1 MHWTCLNNV
10 EKLTMKTKL
19 VMKILTTHSL
29 HTAVCASP
37 LAQDRLADIAPID
50 RKMRAIDSISLVRL
64 SEHEA
69 IADLQNPAASLYPS
83 WDNEY
88 ARTYSTTLPAEY
100 KIDLRQFHMPC
111 DSRLVTSHYGYR
123 PAFRRQHYGTDI
135 KVFVGDTIRA
145 AFAGKVR
152 VVKYEPKGYGNYVVI
167 RHPNGLETIYGHMS
181 RHLCKPNQV
190 VKAGDVI
197 GLGGNTGRSTGSH
210 LHFETRF
217 LGQFI
222 DPERLF
228 DFEAQDVKG
237 DFYLFRSSGRGTM
250 LAANDNI
257 VGGEEEMSE
266 EAALALQAKEAES
279 EAFQQQKIKQM
290 KAKPRTHI
298 HKVKSG
304 ETLSSI
310 ARKRGTS
317 IDRLC
322 RLNNIKRNTILRPG
336 QILRYS

>member
-1 MHWTCLNNV
+1 
-10 EKLTMKTKL
+10 MKTTK
-19 VMKILTTHSL
+19 VMKILTTL
-29 HTAVCASP
+29 PLLFAFCAST

-64 SEHEA
+64 NEQQALSN
-69 IADLQNPAASLYPS
+69 LQNPAASLYPT
-83 WDNEY
+83 WDDESAHSYTNV
-88 ARTYSTTLPAEY
+88 TIPSEY
-100 KIDLRQFHMPC
+100 KIDLRHFHMPC

-123 PAFRRQHYGTDI
+123 RSFRRQHYGTDI

-145 AFAGKVR
+145 AFSGKVR
-152 VVKYEPKGYGNYVVI
+152 IVKDQGYRRGYGKYIVI
-167 RHPNGLETIYGHMS
+167 RHANGLETLYGHLS
-181 RHLCKPNQV
+181 RQLVKPNQF

-197 GLGGNTGRSTGSH
+197 GLGGNTGQSTGSH
-210 LHFETRF
+210 LHFETRL
-217 LGQFI
+217 LGQSI

-237 DFYLFRSSGRGTM
+237 DFYLFRANGRGTM
-250 LAANDNI
+250 LAVNSSDADT
-257 VGGEEEMSE
+257 EEEIDE
-266 EAALALQAKEAES
+266 LALDAINAIAAKESES
-279 EAFQQQKIKQM
+279 QTFQQKKLQQM

-310 ARKRGTS
+310 ARKCGTS
-317 IDRLC
+317 VDRLC
-322 RLNNIKRNTILRPG
+322 RMNNIKRNAVLRPG

>member
-1 MHWTCLNNV
+1 
-10 EKLTMKTKL
+10 
-19 VMKILTTHSL
+19 MKILTTLSL
-29 HTAVCASP
+29 LFAVSLGT

-69 IADLQNPAASLYPS
+69 LADVQTPAASLYS
-83 WDNEY
+83 TWENEY
-88 ARTYSTTLPAEY
+88 ARVEQNNVPAEY

-123 PAFRRQHYGTDI
+123 PSFRRQHYGTDI

-145 AFAGKVR
+145 AFPGKVR
-152 VVKYEPKGYGNYVVI
+152 VVKYERNGYGNFVVI

-181 RHLCKPNQV
+181 RHLCKPNQI

-237 DFYLFRSSGRGTM
+237 DFYLFRSNGRGTL
-250 LAANDNI
+250 LAATGNEPAP
-257 VGGEEEMSE
+257 EEMMSE
-266 EAALALQAKEAES
+266 EVADAIQAKEAES
-279 EAFQQQKIKQM
+279 QAFQQKKLQQM

-310 ARKRGTS
+310 ARKCGTS

-322 RLNNIKRNTILRPG
+322 RINNIKRNAILRPG

>member
-1 MHWTCLNNV
+1 
-10 EKLTMKTKL
+10 MKT
-19 VMKILTTHSL
+19 ILTALSFIF
-29 HTAVCASP
+29 AFSSV
-37 LAQDRLADIAPID
+37 AQDRLADIAPID
-50 RKMRAIDSISLVRL
+50 RKMRAIDSIALMRI
-64 SEHEA
+64 SEQET
-69 IADLQNPAASLYPS
+69 AASLQSPAAALYPT

-88 ARTYSTTLPAEY
+88 TRTYNVSLPSEY
-100 KIDLRQFHMPC
+100 KIDLRQFCMPC
-111 DSRLVTSHYGYR
+111 DSRMVTSHYGYR
-123 PAFRRQHYGTDI
+123 RSFRRQHYGTDI

-145 AFAGKVR
+145 AFSGKVR
-152 VVKYEPKGYGNYVVI
+152 VVAFERYGYGNYVII
-167 RHPNGLETIYGHMS
+167 RHPNGLETVYGHMS
-181 RHLCKPNQV
+181 RHLCKPNQI

-250 LAANDNI
+250 LAATDNV
-257 VGGEEEMSE
+257 VGGEEEMDE
-266 EAALALQAKEAES
+266 ETANALIAKQAES

-290 KAKPRTHI
+290 REKPRTRN

-310 ARKRGTS
+310 ARKCGTTV
-317 IDRLC
+317 DRLC
-322 RLNNIKRNTILRPG
+322 RINNIKRTTILRPG
-336 QILRYS
+336 QILKYS